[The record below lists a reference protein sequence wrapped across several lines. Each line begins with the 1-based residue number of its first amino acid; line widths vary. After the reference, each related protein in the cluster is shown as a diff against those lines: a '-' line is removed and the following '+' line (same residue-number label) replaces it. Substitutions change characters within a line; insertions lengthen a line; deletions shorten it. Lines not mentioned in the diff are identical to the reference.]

1 MKQMGTTLAAEHM
14 WWKSPMNAQ
23 VYGWR
28 DGQTDGSYD
37 QHTSTTAFVLYLR
50 EFPLLVKNNVCSRE
64 LLLNVGQS
72 LKQTILL
79 VQICGNTSYDLM
91 KPLVTGLPQ
100 ESNSVISRCTF
111 QKVFFFFFNGV

>member
-1 MKQMGTTLAAEHM
+1 
-14 WWKSPMNAQ
+14 MNAQ
-23 VYGWR
+23 VYGQR
-28 DGQTDGSYD
+28 DGQTDGSYN

-79 VQICGNTSYDLM
+79 VQICGNTSCDLT
-91 KPLVTGLPQ
+91 KPLVMGLPQ
-100 ESNSVISRCTF
+100 DDQTLS
-111 QKVFFFFFNGV
+111 